1 MTLIEAYKRYWKKAF
16 VMKGRARRKEYWS
29 ATLFTAL
36 ISIVIGII
44 FAFVDSALGYE
55 LDTSAWAPSDTANAI
70 WGLIN
75 IVPSFTV
82 TARRLQDIN
91 INGWWSIVPHFGWLL
106 VVIGAIAAF
115 MLLGAAG
122 IADPANLG
130 TWLVIVG
137 ILFFIM
143 IIVAIVFFVFAV
155 LDSKPG
161 PNKYGE
167 DPKRDERYYYPEE
180 EL

>member
-16 VMKGRARRKEYWS
+16 VMRGRARRKEYWG
-29 ATLFTAL
+29 ATLFTVL
-36 ISIVIGII
+36 ISLVIGII
-44 FAFVDSALGYE
+44 FAFVDTALGYNIE
-55 LDTSAWAPSDTANAI
+55 ADWAPSDTASAI

-91 INGWWSIVPHFGWLL
+91 INGWWSIVPHFGWLIVL
-106 VVIGAIAAF
+106 FSIIAAVIIF
-115 MLLGAAG
+115 GATGMTDSTG
-122 IADPANLG
+122 IG
-130 TWLVIVG
+130 TALIVVG
-137 ILFFIM
+137 ILFLAM
-143 IIVAIVFFVFAV
+143 IVVGIVFFVFSV

-167 DPKRDERYYYPEE
+167 DPKKNERYYYKGEG
-180 EL
+180 